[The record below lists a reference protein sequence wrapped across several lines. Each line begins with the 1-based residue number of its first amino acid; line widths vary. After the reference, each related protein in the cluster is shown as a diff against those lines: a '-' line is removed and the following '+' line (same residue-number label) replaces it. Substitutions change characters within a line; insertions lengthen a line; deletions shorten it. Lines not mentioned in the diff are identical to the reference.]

1 VKNFTTRCEGL
12 SPALFFFAMY
22 GNITYAA
29 SILAENMGWPYL
41 VTNASWPAGVDVSM
55 EELTYTDGMI
65 RGS

>member
-1 VKNFTTRCEGL
+1 
-12 SPALFFFAMY
+12 MY

-41 VTNASWPAGVDVSM
+41 VTNASWPAGVDMSM